1 MAAASLWPLNI
12 ATLHWDDILRSLDD
26 VFSTALFI
34 FTTLSYIFRTIYLI
48 LGLPPF
54 FIPLFSSLCKYS
66 LQYFLTLPYCPFQKF
81 SPWVET
87 VVPWG
92 LCKSSC
98 STFSFA
104 ETFPYFISIPVSR
117 IYVLTWRLGCV
128 KGEGGGGRGC
138 SGLSEETRCLSRG
151 FCSESA
157 DCWRRCGAEES
168 RRRRRSWLTKKTFT
182 SLRLRTE
189 KSAGTGRL
197 YRYNQTRWHCQIW
210 VRSHNR
216 TVLQA
221 RT

>member
-1 MAAASLWPLNI
+1 MKFEKTKTQNVLKFFCFNSLMSMIWSKILLHIDTPDPPILPL
-12 ATLHWDDILRSLDD
+12 SK
-26 VFSTALFI
+26 I
-34 FTTLSYIFRTIYLI
+34 FAMSGNCR
-48 LGLPPF
+48 
-54 FIPLFSSLCKYS
+54 
-66 LQYFLTLPYCPFQKF
+66 
-81 SPWVET
+81 

-197 YRYNQTRWHCQIW
+197 YRYNQIRWHCQIW